1 MTVREGASRLYNGET
16 KINFIGRWKRWF
28 SISAVVILI
37 GLAGLLGRGLN
48 LGIDFK
54 GGVSWE
60 APAGHASVADVR
72 SAVEKA
78 GLVNPNVQSLG
89 NASGTVIRV
98 QADKITGTDTQ
109 RAAKKTKVEAAIA
122 KATGKP
128 SGISFNEVGPSWGSE
143 ISSKAI
149 RALIVFLVLVSVYIS
164 VRFEWRMALATLG
177 ALVHDI
183 LVTVGVYAVLGLP
196 VTPATVIAFLTILGY
211 SIYDG
216 IVVFDRVD
224 ENAKRLQSSGATT
237 YSEMVNI
244 SMNQVLMRT
253 MNTSIT
259 ALLPILSL
267 LVIGSFLLGATS
279 LEEFAT
285 ALFIGLLSGAYSSI
299 FVASPLLA
307 LLKER
312 EPKWIAL
319 RRRLET
325 RGGAPIMP
333 SGGGLKPSGGS
344 SAVAV
349 LDDDEGV
356 PRVPGPTSGLNAT
369 APNRTGIQPRPRK
382 KGKRR

>member
-1 MTVREGASRLYNGET
+1 MTIRAGASRLYNGET
-16 KINFIGRWKRWF
+16 EINFIGRWRRWF
-28 SISAVVILI
+28 IISAAVILV
-37 GLAGLLGRGLN
+37 GFAGLILNGLN

-72 SAVEKA
+72 AAVEGA
-78 GLVNPNVQSLG
+78 GLVTPNVQSLG
-89 NASGTVIRV
+89 SSTGTVIRV
-98 QADKITGTDTQ
+98 QADKITGSQTA
-109 RAAKKTKVEAAIA
+109 RAAKKDKVEAAIE
-122 KATGKP
+122 KATGDKG
-128 SGISFNEVGPSWGSE
+128 GISFNEVGPSWGSE
-143 ISSKAI
+143 ISGKAL
-149 RALIVFLVLVSVYIS
+149 RALIVFLVLVSLYITL
-164 VRFEWRMALATLG
+164 RFEWKMALATLG

-183 LVTVGVYAVLGLP
+183 LITVGIYAVFGLP

-224 ENAKRLQSSGATT
+224 ENAKRLASSGAST
-237 YSEMVNI
+237 YSDMVNV

-253 MNTSIT
+253 LNTSIT

-267 LVIGSFLLGATS
+267 LVIGSFVLGATS

-299 FVASPLLA
+299 FVASPMLA

-312 EPKWIAL
+312 EPRWVAV
-319 RRRLET
+319 RRKLET
-325 RGGAPIMP
+325 RGGAPLAP
-333 SGGGLKPSGGS
+333 SGGGLRPSGGGV
-344 SAVAV
+344 ATAV
-349 LDDDEGV
+349 LDGE
-356 PRVPGPTSGLNAT
+356 PVPGGVAVGPAT
-369 APNRTGIQPRPRK
+369 ASSASRPTIQPRGRK